1 MSEPA
6 KNPFDPFFDE
16 IRRIV
21 REEIGALSA
30 NKDVQGIRLTRPRR
44 MDYKAVIAYDKPGIK
59 GDTQAVGLDAET
71 TSGGGGNHS
80 ERPGDGRA
88 RRDRDRRTPGPVD
101 PADSLGGG
109 R

>member
-1 MSEPA
+1 MSETA
-6 KNPFDPFFDE
+6 KNPFEPFFDE

-44 MDYKAVIAYDKPGIK
+44 VDYKTIIAYDKPGIES
-59 GDTQAVGLDAET
+59 DTQAVGLDAET
-71 TSGGGGNHS
+71 TSGGRGDHP

-88 RRDRDRRTPGPVD
+88 RRDRNQRTPGPID
-101 PADSLGGG
+101 PVDSLGG
-109 R
+109 RC